1 MDLEASQRRLH
12 PGHAFDLGAAVG
24 AVREMEQDP
33 FHLLGR
39 ELAVEPQFEEGPPS
53 EGVQASHVHE
63 THRRACRIPGVLLA
77 TLFAVP
83 DSSTTE
89 LTQQQAFDKYVVPE
103 IEVLYR
109 VARSITRNPTDA
121 EDLVQDTMLRAYK
134 AILRFDGRH
143 PRAWLL
149 TIMRNAQINRVR
161 RKRPELLRDPDA
173 AMERLADES
182 SEDEGPE
189 GLVVE
194 TEFDAAVETAVNAL
208 PEKFRDVVEL
218 VDIQGLSYQ
227 EAADI
232 LGVPTGTI
240 MSRLHRAR
248 TRIRKHL
255 ESSGAFVNGRPA

>member
-1 MDLEASQRRLH
+1 M
-12 PGHAFDLGAAVG
+12 P
-24 AVREMEQDP
+24 
-33 FHLLGR
+33 
-39 ELAVEPQFEEGPPS
+39 EP
-53 EGVQASHVHE
+53 
-63 THRRACRIPGVLLA
+63 
-77 TLFAVP
+77 
-83 DSSTTE
+83 TTD
-89 LTQQQAFDKYVVPE
+89 LTQQEAFDRYVVPE

-161 RKRPELLRDPDA
+161 RKRPELLRDPDT
-173 AMERLADES
+173 AMERLADEDS
-182 SEDEGPE
+182 GDVGPE
-189 GLVVE
+189 GIVDA
-194 TEFDAAVETAVNAL
+194 TFDAAVDNAVGAL
-208 PEKFRDVVEL
+208 PDKFRAVVDL

-227 EAADI
+227 EAADA

-255 ESSGAFVNGRPA
+255 EQSGAFVNGRPA

>member
-1 MDLEASQRRLH
+1 MAEPTTDMTQQE
-12 PGHAFDLGAAVG
+12 AFD
-24 AVREMEQDP
+24 R
-33 FHLLGR
+33 
-39 ELAVEPQFEEGPPS
+39 
-53 EGVQASHVHE
+53 
-63 THRRACRIPGVLLA
+63 
-77 TLFAVP
+77 
-83 DSSTTE
+83 
-89 LTQQQAFDKYVVPE
+89 YVVPE

-161 RKRPELLRDPDA
+161 RKRPELLRDPDS
-173 AMERLADES
+173 AMERLADEDS
-182 SEDEGPE
+182 GDVGPE
-189 GLVVE
+189 GVVDA
-194 TEFDAAVETAVNAL
+194 TFDAAVENAVGSL
-208 PEKFRDVVEL
+208 PDKFREVVEL

-227 EAADI
+227 EAADA

-255 ESSGAFVNGRPA
+255 EQSGAFVNGRPA

>member
-1 MDLEASQRRLH
+1 MPEPTTDMTQQE
-12 PGHAFDLGAAVG
+12 AFD
-24 AVREMEQDP
+24 R
-33 FHLLGR
+33 
-39 ELAVEPQFEEGPPS
+39 
-53 EGVQASHVHE
+53 
-63 THRRACRIPGVLLA
+63 
-77 TLFAVP
+77 
-83 DSSTTE
+83 
-89 LTQQQAFDKYVVPE
+89 YVVPE

-161 RKRPELLRDPDA
+161 RKRPELLHDPDT
-173 AMERLADES
+173 AMERLADEDS
-182 SEDEGPE
+182 GDVGPE
-189 GLVVE
+189 GIVDA
-194 TEFDAAVETAVNAL
+194 TFDAAVENAVGAL
-208 PEKFRDVVEL
+208 PDKFREVVEL

-227 EAADI
+227 EAADA

-255 ESSGAFVNGRPA
+255 EQSGAFVNGRPA

>member
-1 MDLEASQRRLH
+1 MA
-12 PGHAFDLGAAVG
+12 
-24 AVREMEQDP
+24 
-33 FHLLGR
+33 
-39 ELAVEPQFEEGPPS
+39 EP
-53 EGVQASHVHE
+53 
-63 THRRACRIPGVLLA
+63 
-77 TLFAVP
+77 
-83 DSSTTE
+83 TTD
-89 LTQQQAFDKYVVPE
+89 LTQQEAFDRYVVPE

-161 RKRPELLRDPDA
+161 RKRPELLHDPDT
-173 AMERLADES
+173 AMERLADEDS
-182 SEDEGPE
+182 GDVGPE
-189 GLVVE
+189 GVVDA
-194 TEFDAAVETAVNAL
+194 TFDAAVENAVGAL
-208 PEKFRDVVEL
+208 PDKFREVVEL

-227 EAADI
+227 EAADA

-255 ESSGAFVNGRPA
+255 EQSGAFVNGRPT

>member
-1 MDLEASQRRLH
+1 MAEPTTDMTQQE
-12 PGHAFDLGAAVG
+12 AFD
-24 AVREMEQDP
+24 R
-33 FHLLGR
+33 
-39 ELAVEPQFEEGPPS
+39 
-53 EGVQASHVHE
+53 
-63 THRRACRIPGVLLA
+63 
-77 TLFAVP
+77 
-83 DSSTTE
+83 
-89 LTQQQAFDKYVVPE
+89 YVVPE

-161 RKRPELLRDPDA
+161 RKRPELLRDPDS
-173 AMERLADES
+173 AMERLADEDS
-182 SEDEGPE
+182 GDVGPE
-189 GLVVE
+189 GVVDA
-194 TEFDAAVETAVNAL
+194 TFDAAVENAVGAL
-208 PEKFRDVVEL
+208 PDKFRAVVEL

-227 EAADI
+227 EAADA

-255 ESSGAFVNGRPA
+255 EQSGAFVNGRPA

>member
-1 MDLEASQRRLH
+1 MSDPTADVTQQE
-12 PGHAFDLGAAVG
+12 AFD
-24 AVREMEQDP
+24 R
-33 FHLLGR
+33 
-39 ELAVEPQFEEGPPS
+39 
-53 EGVQASHVHE
+53 
-63 THRRACRIPGVLLA
+63 
-77 TLFAVP
+77 
-83 DSSTTE
+83 
-89 LTQQQAFDKYVVPE
+89 YVVPE

-161 RKRPELLRDPDA
+161 RKRPELLHDPDT
-173 AMERLADES
+173 AMERLADEDS
-182 SEDEGPE
+182 GDVGPE
-189 GLVVE
+189 GVVDA
-194 TEFDAAVETAVNAL
+194 TFDAAVENAVTAL
-208 PEKFRDVVEL
+208 PDKFRAVVEL

-227 EAADI
+227 EAADA
-232 LGVPTGTI
+232 LGVPTGTV

-255 ESSGAFVNGRPA
+255 EQSGAFVNGRPA

>member
-1 MDLEASQRRLH
+1 MT
-12 PGHAFDLGAAVG
+12 
-24 AVREMEQDP
+24 
-33 FHLLGR
+33 
-39 ELAVEPQFEEGPPS
+39 EPQ
-53 EGVQASHVHE
+53 V
-63 THRRACRIPGVLLA
+63 
-77 TLFAVP
+77 
-83 DSSTTE
+83 DSST
-89 LTQQQAFDKYVVPE
+89 QQAAFDRYVVPE

-161 RKRPELLRDPDA
+161 RRRPELLRDPDA
-173 AMERLADES
+173 TMDRLADEDS
-182 SEDEGPE
+182 DDADPE
-189 GLVVE
+189 AQVLERGYS
-194 TEFDAAVETAVNAL
+194 AAVENALNSL
-208 PEKFRDVVEL
+208 PEKFRSVVQL
-218 VDIQGLSYQ
+218 VDVQALSYQ

-232 LGVPTGTI
+232 LGVPTGTV

-255 ESSGAFVNGRPA
+255 EQSGAYLNGRPT